1 MKHKLLIVFLSVSL
15 IYTATVIAFT
25 ANVQSIA
32 LSPNIFAGGVAA
44 QISGW
49 GSSAVNGGLGANAL
63 QRLTTT
69 TITNSD
75 CRARNNP
82 QVAETIVDSK
92 LCAFTNSGQGTCHGD
107 EGGALIVGG
116 LLIGI
121 SSTQVPCAQGHPDVY
136 ERISS
141 SRMWIMSVVS

>member
-1 MKHKLLIVFLSVSL
+1 MSFLTLSVSL
-15 IYTATVIAFT
+15 IYTATVIAFN

-32 LSPNIFAGGVAA
+32 LSPIIFTSGVSAT
-44 QISGW
+44 ISGW
-49 GSSAVNGGLGANAL
+49 GSNTVTGGVAPNAL

-69 TITNSD
+69 IISNAE
-75 CRARNNP
+75 CRARNSD
-82 QVAETIVDSK
+82 QVARLITDSK

-121 SSTQVPCAQGHPDVY
+121 SSSQVPCAQGHPDVY

-141 SRMWIMSVVS
+141 SRIWILSNVS